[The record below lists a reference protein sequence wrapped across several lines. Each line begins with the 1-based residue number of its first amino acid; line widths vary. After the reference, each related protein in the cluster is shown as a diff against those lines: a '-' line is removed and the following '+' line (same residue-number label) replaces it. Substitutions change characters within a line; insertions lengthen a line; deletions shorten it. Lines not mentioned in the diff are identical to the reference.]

1 MKDHPVYFILYS
13 IIPSYSSNKYLIL
26 AFVFFSLTILYT
38 QCVPMYT
45 GMQVFY
51 AESLTTFV
59 VDLNRCEPTLFL
71 SVPRLWTKFQGGVL
85 SKLPASKLDFILK
98 IPLINILIKK
108 KVRTPNYCL
117 YYFITIVSFA
127 IYLFISSRHIFHTTI
142 FKFCVSF
149 NLFKDPQIA
158 WLA

>member
-98 IPLINILIKK
+98 IPLINILIKN

-117 YYFITIVSFA
+117 YYFITGRVFMQCIEPNSNVSRILIILMGFSQRMHC
-127 IYLFISSRHIFHTTI
+127 I
-142 FKFCVSF
+142 
-149 NLFKDPQIA
+149 NPG
-158 WLA
+158 

>member
-1 MKDHPVYFILYS
+1 
-13 IIPSYSSNKYLIL
+13 
-26 AFVFFSLTILYT
+26 
-38 QCVPMYT
+38 MYT

-85 SKLPASKLDFILK
+85 SKLPASKLDFMLK

-108 KVRTPNYCL
+108 KVRTPS
-117 YYFITIVSFA
+117 YYSRSSLVLFLSLAISF
-127 IYLFISSRHIFHTTI
+127 LST
-142 FKFCVSF
+142 
-149 NLFKDPQIA
+149 
-158 WLA
+158 